1 MKSEKFAAA
10 IENSQF
16 SIFNSQLYPVPLH
29 PIMTMIAIVLCYF
42 ALLFAISRWTGRRA
56 TNQTFYRADRQS
68 PWYLVAIGMVGASIS
83 GVTFVSVPGMVNSI
97 GMTYLQTC
105 MGFIVGYVVIAFVLL
120 PLYYRLNL
128 TTIYSYLGQRI
139 GQRAYKTGA
148 SFFLLSKMTGA
159 AVRFYVV
166 CWILM
171 ECGLSPSAG
180 KDAGS
185 MWYNDLLFVIV
196 VVVMM
201 LLIWLYTRQGGIK
214 TLVWTDVL
222 QTVCLFGTLLLIIYK
237 VVDDLDMT
245 MGDAASVIYHSELS
259 RVFVMDDWFSKQY
272 FWKQFLSGAFIAI
285 VMTGLDQDMMQ
296 KNLTCRSLRDA
307 QKDMCTYGVAFLPAN
322 LLFLSLGVLL
332 TLWYQ
337 QQGLALPVKGDDLL
351 PQFISLTSHLSP
363 LTSIVFILGMVAAA
377 FSSADS
383 ALTALT
389 TSYCVDICGRPDDEL
404 LRRRAHIAMAGIFV
418 VFILLF
424 RVLNSTSVIDAIYI
438 LCSYT
443 YGPLLGLFAF
453 GLLTKRKT
461 NDRLVPYICLASPV
475 ICYLLDICVEQLS
488 GYRFGYEL
496 LMLNGLLT
504 FLGLWLSVKRKS

>member
-1 MKSEKFAAA
+1 MKSEKFAVA

-16 SIFNSQLYPVPLH
+16 PIFNSQFYQVPLH
-29 PIMTMIAIVLCYF
+29 PIMTMFAVVLCYF

-68 PWYLVAIGMVGASIS
+68 PWYMVAIGMVGASIS
-83 GVTFVSVPGMVNSI
+83 GITFVSVPGMVNSI

-105 MGFIVGYVVIAFVLL
+105 MGFIVGYVAIAFVLL

-139 GQRAYKTGA
+139 GLRAYKTGA

-171 ECGLSPSAG
+171 ECGLGTAG
-180 KDAGS
+180 DEIADGHDS
-185 MWYNDLLFVIV
+185 WLFVVV
-196 VVVMM
+196 VVVMTV
-201 LLIWLYTRQGGIK
+201 LIWLYTRQGGIK

-222 QTVCLFGTLLLIIYK
+222 QTICLFGTLLLIIYK
-237 VVDDLDMT
+237 VVDDLGMT
-245 MGDAASVIYHSELS
+245 MSDAAVAIKNSELS
-259 RVFVMDDWFSKQY
+259 RVFVLDDWFSKQY

-337 QQGLALPVKGDDLL
+337 QRGITLPAKGDELL
-351 PQFISLTSHLSP
+351 SVYVVQTSSFFP
-363 LTSIVFILGMVAAA
+363 LTSYVFILGMVAAA

-389 TSYCVDICGRPDDEL
+389 TSYCVDICGRPDDEQ
-404 LRRRAHIAMAGIFV
+404 LRRRVHLGMAAVFV

-424 RVLNSTSVIDAIYI
+424 RVFNSTSVIDAIYI

-453 GLLTKRKT
+453 GLLTKRSA
-461 NDRLVPYICLASPV
+461 NDRLVPYICVASPI
-475 ICYLLDICVEQLS
+475 ICYLLDMIVGQLT

-496 LMLNGLLT
+496 LMLNGFLT
-504 FLGLWLSVKRKS
+504 FLCLCLSKR

>member
-1 MKSEKFAAA
+1 MHFFCTFA
-10 IENSQF
+10 
-16 SIFNSQLYPVPLH
+16 VV
-29 PIMTMIAIVLCYF
+29 MTMIVVVLAYF
-42 ALLFAISRWTGRRA
+42 SLLLAISRWTGRRA
-56 TNQTFYRADRQS
+56 TNETFYRANRQS
-68 PWYLVAIGMVGASIS
+68 PWYLVAFGMVGASIS
-83 GVTFVSVPGMVNSI
+83 GITFVSVPGMVNSI

-105 MGFIVGYVVIAFVLL
+105 LGFIVGYLVIAFVLL

-139 GQRAYKTGA
+139 GRKAYKTGA
-148 SFFLLSKMTGA
+148 SFFLLSKMSGA

-171 ECGLSPSAG
+171 TLGVDSTGVRRPSGTFA
-180 KDAGS
+180 D
-185 MWYNDLLFVIV
+185 YVLFAVV
-196 VVVMM
+196 VVVMT

-214 TLVWTDVL
+214 TLVWTDTL
-222 QTVCLFGTLLLIIYK
+222 QTASLFGALLLIIYI
-237 VVDDLDMT
+237 VMGELDLSV
-245 MGDAASVIYHSELS
+245 GDAVATIRHSELA
-259 RVFVMDDWFSKQY
+259 RVFVMDDWVSKQY

-296 KNLTCRSLRDA
+296 KNLTCRSLHDA
-307 QKDMCTYGVAFLPAN
+307 QKDMCTYGVAFVPAN

-337 QQGLALPVKGDDLL
+337 RQGIAVPAAGDNLL
-351 PQFISLTSHLSP
+351 PQFITQTSHLSP
-363 LTSIVFILGMVAAA
+363 LTPIVFMLGLVAAA

-389 TSYCVDICGRPDDEL
+389 TSYCVDICERADDER
-404 LRRRAHIAMAGIFV
+404 LRRRVHIGMAVVFV
-418 VFILLF
+418 AFILLF
-424 RVLNSTSVIDAIYI
+424 KILNSTSVIDAVYI

-453 GLLTKRKT
+453 GLLTRRQA
-461 NDRLVPYICLASPV
+461 NDRVVPYICVASPV
-475 ICYLLDICVEQLS
+475 VCFLLDMVVGHFT
-488 GYRFGYEL
+488 GYSFGYEL

-504 FLGLWLSVKRKS
+504 FTGLWLSGIRKS

>member
-1 MKSEKFAAA
+1 MHYF
-10 IENSQF
+10 
-16 SIFNSQLYPVPLH
+16 VPLH
-29 PIMTMIAIVLCYF
+29 PFMPVIAIVLGYF
-42 ALLFAISRWTGRRA
+42 SLLFAVSRWTGRRA
-56 TNQTFYRADRQS
+56 TNDTFYRANRRS
-68 PWYLVAIGMVGASIS
+68 PWYMVAFGMVGASIS
-83 GVTFVSVPGMVNSI
+83 GVTFVSVPGMVNNI

-105 MGFIVGYVVIAFVLL
+105 MGFVVGYAVIAFVLL

-128 TTIYSYLGQRI
+128 TTIYGYLQQRI
-139 GQRAYKTGA
+139 GHRAYKTGA

-166 CWILM
+166 CWILTQ
-171 ECGLSPSAG
+171 CGLDVP
-180 KDAGS
+180 
-185 MWYNDLLFVIV
+185 FVIV
-196 VVVMM
+196 AVVMTV
-201 LLIWLYTRQGGIK
+201 LIWLYTRQGGIK
-214 TLVWTDVL
+214 TVVWTDAL
-222 QTVCLFGTLLLIIYK
+222 QTLCLFGALLLMIY
-237 VVDDLDMT
+237 M
-245 MGDAASVIYHSELS
+245 
-259 RVFVMDDWFSKQY
+259 VMDDLHMTTADAVTTIWHSDLSRIFVWDDWMSKQY

-307 QKDMCTYGVAFLPAN
+307 QKDMCSYSLAFFPAN

-332 TLWYQ
+332 TCWYQ
-337 QQGLALPVKGDDLL
+337 KQGVALPVKGDELL
-351 PQFISLTSHLSP
+351 PVFIQQTATIIP
-363 LTSIVFILGMVAAA
+363 LTSYIFILGMVAAA

-389 TSYCVDICGRPDDEL
+389 TSWCVDICQRADDER
-404 LRRRAHIAMAGIFV
+404 LRRRVHIAMAV
-418 VFILLF
+418 VFVIFTLLF
-424 RVLNSTSVIDAIYI
+424 RMLNSTSVIDAIYI

-453 GLLTKRKT
+453 GLLTRRAA

-475 ICYLLDICVEQLS
+475 ICFLLDGVVTWLT

-504 FLGLWLSVKRKS
+504 FIALWLSSLLPATSTLSAECP